1 MLPTCSV
8 HLCLQTMSSCACT
21 LENPSY
27 KGFMMKAL
35 IRHQVAALFFLLPLA
50 AAISAL
56 PVTVMA
62 QSAMPELRSLQ
73 VTSDGGFSS
82 GADLEFTVEAT
93 PRGQASVRIRGVQ
106 RNIPL
111 KEISRGIYTGEYTVR
126 RQDRITETSPIRA
139 TIKVRNRSA
148 SSDYSF
154 PAGFSGAP
162 VAVTPPAP
170 AAPPPVL
177 LKIDR
182 FAVSPVEKIE
192 PGAELRFL
200 LNGMAGA
207 VATFDIPG
215 VIDNVAMRETRP
227 GVYEGSYTIRRL
239 DNLAPSRPIVA
250 RLRMGDKVV
259 TSNLAQAL
267 TIDAKAP
274 VLRNLTPREGEVV
287 AGNGTTSVSASFD
300 DAGGVGVDPKS
311 VRILLSGRNVT
322 ADSNITAQF
331 FSYRADLPP
340 ARYTV
345 DVSAKDLVGNAMSKA
360 WTFDVARPAA
370 AAPLSIPLQITSHT
384 NNAVVEGSSTTVRG
398 RTAPGAAV
406 EVKVSAVAPL
416 AGLFG
421 VTQDVLSERVQADG
435 AGNFAFSFS
444 PRLPLPGTRYE
455 ITMNSR
461 SGDLAAE
468 SRLVLFQ
475 KQN

>member
-1 MLPTCSV
+1 
-8 HLCLQTMSSCACT
+8 
-21 LENPSY
+21 
-27 KGFMMKAL
+27 MKAS
-35 IRHQVAALFFLLPLA
+35 IRHQVAALFFLLPVA

-56 PVTVMA
+56 PATAMA
-62 QSAMPELRSLQ
+62 QPAMPELRSLQ
-73 VTSDGGFSS
+73 VASDGGFTS

-111 KEISRGIYTGEYTVR
+111 REVSRGVYTGEYTVR

-148 SSDYSF
+148 SADYSF

-162 VAVTPPAP
+162 VAVVPPAP
-170 AAPPPVL
+170 AAPPPAV

-182 FAVSPVEKIE
+182 FAVTPVEKIE

-207 VATFDIPG
+207 VASFDIPG

-227 GVYEGSYTIRRL
+227 GVYEGNYTIRRL

-259 TSNLAQAL
+259 TSTLAQPL

-287 AGNGTTSVSASFD
+287 AGNVATSVSASFD

-322 ADSNITAQF
+322 GESNITAQF

-340 ARYTV
+340 GRYTV
-345 DVSAKDLVGNAMSKA
+345 DVSAKDLVGNAMSKV
-360 WTFDVARPAA
+360 WIFDVARPAA
-370 AAPLSIPLQITSHT
+370 AAPTTVPLQITSHA
-384 NNAVVEGSSTTVRG
+384 NNAVVEGNSTTVRG
-398 RTAPGAAV
+398 RTAPGASV
-406 EVKVSAVAPL
+406 EVKVTAIAPL

-435 AGNFAFSFS
+435 SGNFGFSFS

-461 SGDLAAE
+461 SGDLTTE

>member
-73 VTSDGGFSS
+73 VASDGGFSS

-287 AGNGTTSVSASFD
+287 AGSGTTSVSASFD
-300 DAGGVGVDPKS
+300 DAGGVGIDPKS

-370 AAPLSIPLQITSHT
+370 ATPLNIPLQITSHT
-384 NNAVVEGSSTTVRG
+384 NNAVVEGGSTTVRG

-455 ITMNSR
+455 ITLNSR